1 MASHLKNNAL
11 AALVPVVFIMMSFS
25 GKAVAETATDDVEV
39 YAGLMPIMKL
49 ECTDL
54 KLGVWRLTL
63 GSSGNE
69 FRIGV
74 DRNNNPLIAFPSGN
88 PWLNKK
94 GVSLSQEPNAAPQ
107 IGQCNLTGS
116 AAAEGVIAIPRAFQ
130 TGTGGDVNR
139 SEMLSHQMSEYSL
152 NDLTLVAVSADN
164 VYADLPQP
172 VDLNKTFKFTVRIP
186 TGSFIDADGAASFVV
201 WGDFIISRQ
210 TVDNTI
216 FGGYV
221 SESPVSILIDDRVG
235 GLLEWNP

>member
-1 MASHLKNNAL
+1 MVSHSKYGAL
-11 AALVPVVFIMMSFS
+11 IVLVPVALIMMSFS
-25 GKAVAETATDDVEV
+25 GKASAETATDDVEV

-49 ECTDL
+49 ACTDL

-63 GSSGNE
+63 GYSGNE

-88 PWLNKK
+88 PWPSRS

-116 AAAEGVIAIPRAFQ
+116 AAAEGIIAIPRAFQ
-130 TGTGGDVNR
+130 TGVGGDVNR
-139 SEMLSHQMSEYSL
+139 SEYLSSQMGEYVL

-186 TGSFIDADGAASFVV
+186 VGSEIDADGAASFIV
-201 WGDFIISRQ
+201 WGDFIISPQ

-235 GLLEWNP
+235 GLIDWNP